1 MVRLSEELN
10 GDPKV
15 LVARGNFVG
24 VHVADK
30 LASSRDEFLEYIKM
44 ISAQGVAVER
54 PYDPSPPFKSGVSN
68 LWV

>member
-15 LVARGNFVG
+15 LVVRGNFVG

-30 LASSRDEFLEYIKM
+30 LVGMSS
-44 ISAQGVAVER
+44 
-54 PYDPSPPFKSGVSN
+54 
-68 LWV
+68 